1 MPLDKDKDKQD
12 LQIKI
17 FTDEQIQLLTEDDI
31 KSLSIEQIQV
41 FNEKI
46 KVLDKEVEKRTII
59 LSNYIDVI
67 TDATFKITSLL
78 EENVSLEKQKI
89 GNFKNFIFWML
100 SCGSV
105 NTNKRIEKKLNKNKK
120 EIQEKTNERTD
131 LKIIFEN
138 ISLER
143 KKINDELNNLIK
155 LTELWKN
162 INDKKNSIKNTS
174 PDKEFSCSKFV
185 QEINALELT
194 SQTAVND
201 RVQTYHKY
209 NHYLWI

>member
-46 KVLDKEVEKRTII
+46 EVLDKEVEKRTII
-59 LSNYIDVI
+59 LSDYIDVI
-67 TDATFKITSLL
+67 TDATSKITSLL
-78 EENVSLEKQKI
+78 EENVFLEKQKI
-89 GNFKNFIFWML
+89 GNFKNFIITMF
-100 SCGSV
+100 SFGCI
-105 NTNKRIEKKLNKNKK
+105 NKNKRIEKKLNKNKK

-174 PDKEFSCSKFV
+174 PAKEFSCSKFV
-185 QEINALELT
+185 EEINALELT
-194 SQTAVND
+194 SQTPVND
-201 RVQTYHKY
+201 RVQ
-209 NHYLWI
+209 NLP

>member
-46 KVLDKEVEKRTII
+46 EVLDKEVEKRTII
-59 LSNYIDVI
+59 LSDYIDVI
-67 TDATFKITSLL
+67 TDATSKITSLL
-78 EENVSLEKQKI
+78 EENVFLEKQKI
-89 GNFKNFIFWML
+89 GNFKNFIIRMF
-100 SCGSV
+100 SFGCI
-105 NTNKRIEKKLNKNKK
+105 NKNKRIEKKLNKNKK

-174 PDKEFSCSKFV
+174 SDKEFSCSKFV
-185 QEINALELT
+185 EEINALELT
-194 SQTAVND
+194 SQTPVND
-201 RVQTYHKY
+201 RVQ
-209 NHYLWI
+209 NLP

>member
-1 MPLDKDKDKQD
+1 MPLDKDKQD

-46 KVLDKEVEKRTII
+46 EVLDKEVEKRTII
-59 LSNYIDVI
+59 LSDYIDVI
-67 TDATFKITSLL
+67 TDATSKITSLL
-78 EENVSLEKQKI
+78 EENVFLEKQKI
-89 GNFKNFIFWML
+89 GNFKNFIITMF
-100 SCGSV
+100 SFGCI
-105 NTNKRIEKKLNKNKK
+105 NKNKRIEKKLNKNKK

-131 LKIIFEN
+131 LKLIFEN

-174 PDKEFSCSKFV
+174 SAKEFSCSKFV
-185 QEINALELT
+185 EEINALELIN
-194 SQTAVND
+194 QKPVND
-201 RVQTYHKY
+201 RVQ
-209 NHYLWI
+209 NLP

>member
-1 MPLDKDKDKQD
+1 MPLDKDKDKKD

-78 EENVSLEKQKI
+78 EENVFLEKQKI

-105 NTNKRIEKKLNKNKK
+105 NKNKRIEKN
-120 EIQEKTNERTD
+120 
-131 LKIIFEN
+131 
-138 ISLER
+138 
-143 KKINDELNNLIK
+143 
-155 LTELWKN
+155 
-162 INDKKNSIKNTS
+162 
-174 PDKEFSCSKFV
+174 
-185 QEINALELT
+185 
-194 SQTAVND
+194 
-201 RVQTYHKY
+201 
-209 NHYLWI
+209 